1 MQYDQRRWSNSST
14 LVVYQM
20 PTHQAHQGQH
30 NLAENHNDCRG
41 QQETNQTASRSTS
54 PAEREISSRLVIP
67 CDQNTTHDELL
78 RVSFCANK
86 LSKSAPKCLTKKTM
100 ATSSPK
106 TRQLATILYFHR
118 GSRVLP
124 LEVSRSDWTR
134 AAIRLQNFPLL
145 CGPWTSEWRG
155 SELKVSHQEIRSL
168 QLRQAASIIC
178 KPCDR
183 ALHGWV
189 KNDENTLRIDSL
201 SIVEQRQ
208 GPKKS
213 CMNIRRYRV
222 DWILFFT

>member
-54 PAEREISSRLVIP
+54 PAERETSSRLVIL

-86 LSKSAPKCLTKKTM
+86 LSKFAPKFLTKKTM

-106 TRQLATILYFHR
+106 TRQLATIFFSSWFTSFTA
-118 GSRVLP
+118 GG
-124 LEVSRSDWTR
+124 LEIGLNKSGYKTAEFSTVMWTMDVWMKR
-134 AAIRLQNFPLL
+134 I
-145 CGPWTSEWRG
+145 WTFTPKRYG
-155 SELKVSHQEIRSL
+155 VFN
-168 QLRQAASIIC
+168 C
-178 KPCDR
+178 VKPP
-183 ALHGWV
+183 A
-189 KNDENTLRIDSL
+189 
-201 SIVEQRQ
+201 
-208 GPKKS
+208 
-213 CMNIRRYRV
+213 
-222 DWILFFT
+222 